1 MRDMTITFTD
11 SVETATFDTADG
23 SIKINLDWWRL
34 LSNADKALIIIHE
47 LQALRAWR
55 DTEFSNTPAD
65 SVINADIE
73 KVEKWPYSF
82 VVRTLEVSQ

>member
-1 MRDMTITFTD
+1 MTITFTD

-23 SIKINLDWWRL
+23 SIKINLKWWGSL
-34 LSNADKALIIIHE
+34 ATDEKALIIIHE

-55 DTEFSNTPAD
+55 DREFSNTPTD

-73 KVEKWPYSF
+73 QGF